1 VIDKDLKPA
10 RIHVSRDQQK
20 ILHPVLNWIRK
31 HDSAGDW
38 TTALDG
44 CCAETIRYIVQ
55 SSWPLIVIP
64 TEGPTKPFRFLRGS
78 DPGDPTDAAIGI
90 ATEDIGL
97 EDEGAALTHVAATFL
112 LTRPEIADSPSRK
125 IRALRT
131 RLLELHLE
139 AKAKQAGGTT

>member
-1 VIDKDLKPA
+1 MIAAHLTPA
-10 RIHVSRDQQK
+10 TIWVSRPQQK

-38 TTALDG
+38 TTALDI

-64 TEGPTKPFRFLRGS
+64 TEGPTKSFRFLRGS

-90 ATEDIGL
+90 ANEEIGL
-97 EDEGAALTHVAATFL
+97 DDEGAAVTAVAATFI
-112 LTRPEIADSPSRK
+112 LTRPEIATSPSRK
-125 IRALRT
+125 MRT
-131 RLLELHLE
+131 IYRKMLHLKVE
-139 AKAKQAGGTT
+139 QAGGPK